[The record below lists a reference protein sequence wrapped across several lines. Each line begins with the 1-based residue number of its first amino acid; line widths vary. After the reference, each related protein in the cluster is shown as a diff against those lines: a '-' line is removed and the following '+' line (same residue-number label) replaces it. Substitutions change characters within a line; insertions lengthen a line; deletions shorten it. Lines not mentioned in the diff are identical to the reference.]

1 MLIMADIPRRKVAR
15 LLRCDEKALTSILS
29 YWVGDAVDSM
39 DLSDVKN
46 MAIDETSFK
55 KGHDYATMAIDA
67 DKHRVFD
74 VQHGR
79 SKETVTE
86 VRKKLEKH
94 GGKGGSI
101 DKLRADA

>member
-79 SKETVTE
+79 SKE